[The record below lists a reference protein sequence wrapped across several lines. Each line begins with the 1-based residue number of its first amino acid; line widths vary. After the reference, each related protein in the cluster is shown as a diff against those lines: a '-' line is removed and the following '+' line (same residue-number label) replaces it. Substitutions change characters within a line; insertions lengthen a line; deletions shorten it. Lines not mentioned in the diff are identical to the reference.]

1 MFLFDKLIQFK
12 ANFYHKELNVYFAL
26 RDFTVLINI
35 LKNNFGAKWDIRK
48 KKKLYLLLSS
58 NFTCFCL
65 GKLMNKS
72 KNCHEESLCSF

>member
-48 KKKLYLLLSS
+48 KKALFTFKFKFYMLLPR
-58 NFTCFCL
+58 
-65 GKLMNKS
+65 
-72 KNCHEESLCSF
+72 EVDE